1 MVSANINGGVVP
13 TAHAVLDGGDL
24 DCGSGLLL
32 IIRQALH
39 KLEPGQVLELKSREV
54 SVKEDLPAWCRMTE
68 NELVA
73 AVQAED
79 HTRYFIRRGSQVEG
93 NLAADAAKARAY
105 RWIARVRGMGG
116 VQAKAFVRN
125 HAFLVGQPA
134 SFAASDE
141 APSAVEYLLAGL
153 GGCLAVGFQIRASQR
168 GIRLEA
174 VEVSLKGAI
183 DNILVFLGMAEEGHP
198 GFSRIEGSLY
208 VKADADEAALGEI
221 WRETLASSPVANS
234 LRRAVELDVALSIV
248 S

>member
-1 MVSANINGGVVP
+1 MEALVKAD
-13 TAHAVLDGGDL
+13 ALCDGGDL
-24 DCGSGLLL
+24 GCGELL
-32 IIRQALH
+32 ILLMKRMKELQ
-39 KLEPGQVLELKSREV
+39 PGQVLLALTTDPGAV
-54 SVKEDLPAWCRMTE
+54 EDLPAWCRMTE
-68 NELVA
+68 NDLVA
-73 AVQAED
+73 TVQAED
-79 HTRYFIRRGSQVEG
+79 HTRYFIRRSSQVER

-105 RWIARVRGMGG
+105 RWMARVRGMGG

-153 GGCLAVGFQIRASQR
+153 GGCLAVGFQIRASRR
-168 GIRLEA
+168 GIRVEA

-208 VKADADEAALGEI
+208 VKADADEAALREI
-221 WRETLASSPVANS
+221 WCETLARSPVANS
-234 LRRAVELDVALSIV
+234 LRQAVELDVALSIV